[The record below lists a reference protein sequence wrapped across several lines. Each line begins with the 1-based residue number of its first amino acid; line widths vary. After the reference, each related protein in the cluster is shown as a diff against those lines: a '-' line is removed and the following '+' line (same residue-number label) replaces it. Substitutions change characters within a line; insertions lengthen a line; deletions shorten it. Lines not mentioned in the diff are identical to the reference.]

1 MADIAL
7 AVTDLQISASRR
19 RKEAVVRVALF
30 AAATLSVVITVL
42 IVVSLVGEALAFVRG
57 EDFTWNS
64 LTDIG
69 WFPRRGFYDIG
80 TLIVG
85 SLIVTVIAMLVAWPL
100 GVGAAIYLS
109 EYAQPRV
116 RRVLKPVL
124 EILAGIPS
132 VVLGFFALTVISPDL
147 VQTIFT
153 DSPQFNLLAAGLGVG
168 ILTIPLVA
176 SISEDALRSV
186 PNALREASEGL
197 GARKMTTTVQV
208 VIPAAVSGLMAAL
221 IVGVSRA
228 IGETMV
234 VAIAAGGQWWLAVHH
249 RSARSRPDHDRGHGL
264 AGDRD
269 RSGAG
274 GQRRLPEPVLRRP
287 GAVRHHPA
295 AQHPVRALRSP
306 RPSAVLGVDRCPSSP
321 NPPTWPPSPG
331 RRSPNA
337 SRAASSTSATPSTSG
352 RCWPACSSRWRFW
365 CCSSGRCWAMASRS
379 SPTGGWTS

>member
-1 MADIAL
+1 MAEIAL
-7 AVTDLQISASRR
+7 AVSDLQISTTRK
-19 RKEAVVRVALF
+19 RKEGVIRLALL
-30 AAATLSVVITVL
+30 AAATLSVVITLL
-42 IVVSLVGEALAFVRG
+42 IVLSLVGEALTFVRG
-57 EDFTWNS
+57 EDFTWSS
-64 LTDIG
+64 LTEIG

-109 EYAQPRV
+109 EYARPRV
-116 RRVLKPVL
+116 RRLLKPIL

-132 VVLGFFALTVISPDL
+132 VVLGFFALTVLSPDV

-176 SISEDALRSV
+176 SISEDSLRSV
-186 PNALREASEGL
+186 PNTLREASEGL

-234 VAIAAGGQWWLAVHH
+234 VAIAAGASGGSLFTTDPLQPGQTMTA
-249 RSARSRPDHDRGHGL
+249 
-264 AGDRD
+264 
-269 RSGAG
+269 
-274 GQRRLPEPVLRRP
+274 
-287 GAVRHHPA
+287 
-295 AQHPVRALRSP
+295 
-306 RPSAVLGVDRCPSSP
+306 
-321 NPPTWPPSPG
+321 
-331 RRSPNA
+331 
-337 SRAASSTSATPSTSG
+337 
-352 RCWPACSSRWRFW
+352 
-365 CCSSGRCWAMASRS
+365 AMASLA
-379 SPTGGWTS
+379 TGTDQVRGASGAFQSLFFVGLILFVITLLLNILSERFVRRVRQRY

>member
-1 MADIAL
+1 MAEIAL
-7 AVTDLQISASRR
+7 VATDLRISATRR
-19 RKEAVVRVALF
+19 RKEAAVRYALL
-30 AAATLSVVITVL
+30 AAAALSVVITIL
-42 IVVSLVGEALAFVRG
+42 IVVSLIGEALSFVTS
-57 EDFTWNS
+57 EDFTWSS
-64 LTDIG
+64 LTEIG
-69 WFPRRGFYDIG
+69 WFPRRGFFDIG

-85 SLIVTVIAMLVAWPL
+85 SLIVTAIAMVVAWPL

-109 EYAQPRV
+109 EYAKPRV

-147 VQTIFT
+147 VQAIFT

-234 VAIAAGGQWWLAVHH
+234 DAIAAGASGGSLFTTDPLAPGQTMTA
-249 RSARSRPDHDRGHGL
+249 
-264 AGDRD
+264 
-269 RSGAG
+269 
-274 GQRRLPEPVLRRP
+274 
-287 GAVRHHPA
+287 
-295 AQHPVRALRSP
+295 
-306 RPSAVLGVDRCPSSP
+306 
-321 NPPTWPPSPG
+321 
-331 RRSPNA
+331 
-337 SRAASSTSATPSTSG
+337 
-352 RCWPACSSRWRFW
+352 
-365 CCSSGRCWAMASRS
+365 AMASLA
-379 SPTGGWTS
+379 TGTDQVRGASGAFQSLFFVGLVLFVITLLLNILSERFVRRVRQRY